1 MIRRLV
7 VAACLFAADAVARE
21 PVTLEDLQT
30 LASQK
35 AWAELLE
42 RAEDLPAP
50 KRTDAWR
57 ALVTDA
63 AAADV
68 ETLAPSDKEPFAAT
82 QRARALGRRY
92 AFLPKAP
99 RFATARDQ
107 GASKDLQRCLERD
120 RRGCIDTFLELT
132 PDMGPEAALQAAHLV
147 KQGHF
152 AYVAMPLFALAVGGG
167 KDVSACKDAALA
179 ETVIAALG
187 LPKEDPRAVQA
198 TKVAFEGCW
207 SALGPKLKAATVGAS
222 SYFLANTCQPMR
234 ARKALSEL
242 QDDLCKDEEL

>member
-7 VAACLFAADAVARE
+7 VAACLFAAEAGARE
-21 PVTLEDLQT
+21 PVTLEELQT

-42 RAEDLPAP
+42 RAEGLPAP
-50 KRTDAWR
+50 QRTDAWR

-68 ETLAPSDKEPFAAT
+68 EALPPDDKEPFAASR
-82 QRARALGRRY
+82 RARALGQRY
-92 AFLPKAP
+92 AFLSKAP

-107 GASKDLQRCLERD
+107 GARKDLQRCLGLD

-152 AYVAMPLFALAVGGG
+152 AYVAMPLFAMAVGGG
-167 KDVSACKDAALA
+167 RDVSACKDAALA
-179 ETVIAALG
+179 EAVIAALG

-198 TKVAFEGCW
+198 SKVAFEGCW

-234 ARKALSEL
+234 ARKALTEL
-242 QDDLCKDEEL
+242 QDELCKDEAL